1 MAGISRQRLLCL
13 QQPHHTQRMRC
24 YHLAYSM
31 LISTNSRLQYHI
43 IPIFRGSYRMNSTS
57 QQQFF
62 IGLMSG
68 TSTDGVD
75 GALVCFE
82 KEKRPNIVS
91 FASIDMPKE
100 LRNRFLALNHAG
112 FNEIEESY
120 LVANQLADLYAQCC
134 HQLLQQSRL
143 PSSQITAIG
152 AHGQTV
158 RHRPDLGFT
167 VQLNAPARLAE
178 LTGIDVVADFRSR
191 DVAAGGQGAPF
202 APLLHHALFADS
214 HKTRVVLNLGGIANI
229 TLLRPNQPLLGFDTG
244 PANAL
249 MDGWIMLHKEEAF
262 DRDGVWGATG
272 TVLNELLQHFLLEP
286 YFHRPAPKS
295 TGRDLF
301 NMAWLEQHLNALSL
315 SYLLKKEVSLGADT
329 PAMDKSSYTPAD
341 IMATLRALTTH
352 SVAQAIQ
359 RYSTCTD
366 EIIVCGGGSKNKALM
381 AELSQLMQC
390 DVKPIEAY
398 GLDSQAVEALAFAWL
413 AKAFVEK
420 VPLDFPSITGSNR
433 PTIAG
438 AWYPR

>member
-1 MAGISRQRLLCL
+1 MKSA
-13 QQPHHTQRMRC
+13 
-24 YHLAYSM
+24 
-31 LISTNSRLQYHI
+31 
-43 IPIFRGSYRMNSTS
+43 S

-75 GALVCFE
+75 GVLVCFTPGN
-82 KEKRPNIVS
+82 RPDIVS

-100 LRNRFLALNHAG
+100 LRSRFLELNHAG
-112 FNEIEESY
+112 FNEIEKSH
-120 LVANQLADLYAQCC
+120 LAANQLADLYAQCC
-134 HQLLQQSRL
+134 HQLLQQAGL

-191 DVAAGGQGAPF
+191 DIAAGGQGAPF
-202 APLLHHALFADS
+202 APLLHHALFADN
-214 HKTRVVLNLGGIANI
+214 HNTRVILNLGGIANI
-229 TLLRPNQPLLGFDTG
+229 TLLRPNQALLGFDTG

-249 MDGWIMLHKEEAF
+249 MDGWIALHKGENF
-262 DRDGVWGATG
+262 DRDGAWGASG
-272 TVLNELLQHFLLEP
+272 TVHNELLQHLLSEP

-301 NMAWLEQHLNALSL
+301 NMAWLEQHLKALNL
-315 SYLLKKEVSLGADT
+315 SY
-329 PAMDKSSYTPAD
+329 PPND

-352 SVAQAIQ
+352 SVAQAIR
-359 RYSTCTD
+359 RYSPCTD
-366 EIIVCGGGSKNKALM
+366 EIIVCGGGSKNKVLM
-381 AELSQLMQC
+381 TELAQLMQC
-390 DVKPIEAY
+390 NVQPIEAY

-413 AKAFVEK
+413 AKACVER
-420 VPLDFPSITGSNR
+420 VPLDFPSITGASH
-433 PTIAG
+433 TSIAG
-438 AWYPR
+438 AIYPGK